1 VHVFVGAPVALW
13 LELVCTGSYG
23 PQLLTTKGVVGVYM
37 LFMLLCIFVFISIA
51 LAVPD
56 AAISALRLSSPHSAQ
71 AAYATQLQQTP
82 RHMECLEG
90 RTLQL
95 KYQSVVHVKRT
106 NFLQRRC
113 APKANS
119 ATRVVDCSTD
129 DS

>member
-1 VHVFVGAPVALW
+1 MCAGR
-13 LELVCTGSYG
+13 YG

-71 AAYATQLQQTP
+71 AAYATQQTP
-82 RHMECLEG
+82 RHMDCLDG

-95 KYQSVVHVKRT
+95 NYQSFVHVKRT

-113 APKANS
+113 APKAV
-119 ATRVVDCSTD
+119 ATSCDCTTGD
-129 DS
+129 G